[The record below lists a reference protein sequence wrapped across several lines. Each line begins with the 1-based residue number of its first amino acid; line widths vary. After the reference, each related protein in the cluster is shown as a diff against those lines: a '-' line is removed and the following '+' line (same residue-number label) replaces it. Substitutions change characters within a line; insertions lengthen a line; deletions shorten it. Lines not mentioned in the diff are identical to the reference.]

1 MGLFP
6 QKSGEWRKYS
16 PIPRSRGMGGN
27 GGNGDFAPE
36 MTPFA
41 PENMPF
47 APENGPHS
55 PIPILATK
63 GIIPIRAPRCGLR

>member
-1 MGLFP
+1 MGSFP
-6 QKSGEWRKYS
+6 QKLGEWRKYS
-16 PIPRSRGMGGN
+16 PIPRPRGMRGN
-27 GGNGDFAPE
+27 GGNADFAPE
-36 MTPFA
+36 MAPFA

-63 GIIPIRAPRCGLR
+63 G

>member
-1 MGLFP
+1 
-6 QKSGEWRKYS
+6 
-16 PIPRSRGMGGN
+16 MGGN

-36 MTPFA
+36 MAPFA

-55 PIPILATK
+55 PIRVWATK
-63 GIIPIRAPRCGLR
+63 GIIPILAPRGMPREVNDPT